1 MTGST
6 VPTRKY
12 AVVFE
17 KASHNWAAYVPDLP
31 GCVTTGKT
39 LDETRRLIAE
49 AIEFHIEGMLLHG
62 EEVPEPTT
70 VADTI
75 EVPAA

>member
-1 MTGST
+1 MK
-6 VPTRKY
+6 KY
-12 AVVFE
+12 AVVFQR
-17 KASHNWAAYVPDLP
+17 AAHNWSAFVPDLL

-62 EEVPEPTT
+62 ETVPEPNT
-70 VADTI
+70 VAEAV
-75 EVPAA
+75 EVRAA